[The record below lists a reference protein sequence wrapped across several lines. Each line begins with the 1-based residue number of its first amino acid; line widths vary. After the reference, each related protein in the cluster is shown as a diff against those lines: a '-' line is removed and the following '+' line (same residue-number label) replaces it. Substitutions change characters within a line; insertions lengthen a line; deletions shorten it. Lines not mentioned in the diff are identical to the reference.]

1 MLLDNHS
8 IMKKQLLIGLVFISF
23 SLAAQSPW
31 PRSKAGFFVQAAWQ
45 TIPTY
50 NDIFE
55 SKNDLNIPL
64 DREVSENTF
73 QLYGEYGLSS
83 GTTLT
88 ASLPVR
94 FLKNGDY
101 IPNNYASPET
111 REGTLTGFGNASL
124 GIRRAILEGTMRLT
138 AALRLDFPSTIYDD
152 ATGLRAGY
160 DAWTVQP
167 TISTGMG
174 LGRVYWFAYGG
185 YGLRTGGFSH
195 YVNAGGEVGLK
206 AWKCWFIGF
215 SELIYSLENGDVALP
230 LHNRIKNLY
239 VDKQGWWSLGAKSI
253 FEANRFWGITASFA
267 GAGWAQFVPK
277 SPGISLGVYFKWD

>member
-1 MLLDNHS
+1 
-8 IMKKQLLIGLVFISF
+8 MKKQLLIGLVFISF